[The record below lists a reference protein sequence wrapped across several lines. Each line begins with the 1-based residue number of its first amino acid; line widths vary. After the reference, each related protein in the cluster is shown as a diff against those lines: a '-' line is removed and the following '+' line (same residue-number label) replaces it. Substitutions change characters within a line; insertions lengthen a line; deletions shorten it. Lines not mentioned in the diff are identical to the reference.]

1 MKLMSITALFRRT
14 NRELESLKEEIRRDI
29 GACEDQRQRDYAAL
43 DDIRKVHRPRR
54 IVRWNL

>member
-14 NRELESLKEEIRRDI
+14 NRELEAMKEEIRRDI

-43 DDIRKVHRPRR
+43 DDIRKVQRPRR
-54 IVRWNL
+54 IVRRNL